1 MLQFILCCIVSI
13 IFYSCSTSEDLK
25 ITSNIVSISVTPT
38 NQSLHLG
45 TIQQF
50 NATGIYSNN
59 TTKDLTASVIWSTAT
74 TSVANIS
81 NALGSNGM
89 VTPVA
94 QGSTVIMATDS
105 TTNVSGTT
113 TLTVTPAALVS
124 IAVTQTNPSIAN
136 GTTKQFTAL
145 GTYTDNSTQDITT
158 SVTWNSSSNSVAS
171 VSNVLGS
178 TGLATAAGTGSATIT
193 AIDPAT
199 NVSGNATL
207 TITPATLLSISV
219 TPTNPSIINGMTA
232 QFIAIGTYSDNS
244 TQNLTTSVTW
254 DSSSTSVASI
264 SNASGLSGLATAAGA
279 GSTKITATSGS
290 SSVSNSTTLTVSAA
304 VQVVDSSMT
313 GTTAPGWTMAGIA
326 QLTGGVQDP
335 VGSGWLRL
343 TSNSKNQEGSAYF
356 NTAFDISQ
364 GAIIQFDFT
373 SWGGTGADGYSVY
386 LFDAATTN
394 FSLGALG
401 GSLAYAQNTSS
412 AGLSNG
418 YVGVGIDEYGNYSNS
433 SEGRVGGLVSGSTLV
448 PNAIGVRGPA
458 SSSYE
463 WLGGTG
469 SLSMSTEPLWFNQGS
484 RPSQTGSMYRKAVIY
499 FTPVPAPN
507 YVRVDVYIQF
517 GAGNPL
523 TQVIS
528 GLMVGSAPPPT
539 VKIGVTASTGGSTNY
554 HEIRNV
560 SVSNAQ

>member
-1 MLQFILCCIVSI
+1 
-13 IFYSCSTSEDLK
+13 
-25 ITSNIVSISVTPT
+25 
-38 NQSLHLG
+38 
-45 TIQQF
+45 
-50 NATGIYSNN
+50 
-59 TTKDLTASVIWSTAT
+59 
-74 TSVANIS
+74 
-81 NALGSNGM
+81 
-89 VTPVA
+89 
-94 QGSTVIMATDS
+94 
-105 TTNVSGTT
+105 VSG
-113 TLTVTPAALVS
+113 S
-124 IAVTQTNPSIAN
+124 H
-136 GTTKQFTAL
+136 
-145 GTYTDNSTQDITT
+145 
-158 SVTWNSSSNSVAS
+158 
-171 VSNVLGS
+171 
-178 TGLATAAGTGSATIT
+178 GLATAAGTGSATIT

-199 NVSGNATL
+199 NVSGNTTL
-207 TITPATLLSISV
+207 TVTPATLVSISV

-232 QFIAIGTYSDNS
+232 QFTATGTYSDNS
-244 TQNLTTSVTW
+244 SQNLTTSVTW

-264 SNASGLSGLATAAGA
+264 SNTSGLNGLATAAGA
-279 GSTKITATSGS
+279 GSTTIMATSGS
-290 SSVSNSTTLTVSAA
+290 ISNSTTLTVSAA
-304 VQVVDSSMT
+304 ALVVDSSMT
-313 GTTAPGWTMAGIA
+313 GTTAPGWTLAGIA
-326 QLTGGVQDP
+326 ALTGGNEDP
-335 VGSGWLRL
+335 VGDGWLRL
-343 TSNSKNQEGSAYF
+343 TSNSKDQEGSAYF

-386 LFDAATTN
+386 LFDAATTS

-401 GSLAYAQNTSS
+401 GSLAYAQNTTS

>member
-1 MLQFILCCIVSI
+1 
-13 IFYSCSTSEDLK
+13 
-25 ITSNIVSISVTPT
+25 
-38 NQSLHLG
+38 
-45 TIQQF
+45 
-50 NATGIYSNN
+50 
-59 TTKDLTASVIWSTAT
+59 
-74 TSVANIS
+74 
-81 NALGSNGM
+81 
-89 VTPVA
+89 
-94 QGSTVIMATDS
+94 
-105 TTNVSGTT
+105 
-113 TLTVTPAALVS
+113 
-124 IAVTQTNPSIAN
+124 
-136 GTTKQFTAL
+136 
-145 GTYTDNSTQDITT
+145 
-158 SVTWNSSSNSVAS
+158 
-171 VSNVLGS
+171 
-178 TGLATAAGTGSATIT
+178 
-193 AIDPAT
+193 
-199 NVSGNATL
+199 
-207 TITPATLLSISV
+207 
-219 TPTNPSIINGMTA
+219 
-232 QFIAIGTYSDNS
+232 
-244 TQNLTTSVTW
+244 
-254 DSSSTSVASI
+254 
-264 SNASGLSGLATAAGA
+264 
-279 GSTKITATSGS
+279 
-290 SSVSNSTTLTVSAA
+290 
-304 VQVVDSSMT
+304 MT
-313 GTTAPGWTMAGIA
+313 GTTAPGWTLAGIA

-335 VGSGWLRL
+335 VGNGWLRL

-386 LFDAATTN
+386 LFDATTTN

-401 GSLAYAQNTSS
+401 GSLAYAQNTTS

-539 VKIGVTASTGGSTNY
+539 VKIGVTASTGASTNY